1 LPFDLPT
8 VAGVSVH
15 RLDRRTNHEDV
26 FAGTDLA
33 DGQPVR
39 VRLYQATYPTSHQLA
54 WRRHAVDVGR
64 RLAGANG
71 VLCQRMLVP
80 VGFDLALVTDAPEI
94 DELDR
99 WSPIS
104 PAAPID
110 DHLRLAVS
118 LTQALAEMHDRGITH
133 NALAPMHLG
142 VDTDLRV
149 RIGGLHRA
157 MNLRSEASGA
167 TNLRGSLAYISPEQT
182 GRMNRPV
189 DARSDLYALG
199 AILFELFSGHPP
211 FVEVDDL
218 ALVHAHVARS
228 APRLSDAAYKV
239 PDELSELVGCL
250 LEKNPDHRYQTAQGV
265 LYDLEYLAS
274 DRSTGEPV
282 PMRTRDISEQLVMSE
297 HLYGREM
304 ELDGLTTA
312 FDRACSGEQAA
323 VMVAGYSGI
332 GKSRLVHEIEPMVVE
347 RFGWF
352 AEGKFDQY
360 RRDLP
365 YAGWTALLEAIVRQI
380 LILPTDELVTLRA
393 AIGSRL
399 GPGAADL
406 AGMCRD
412 VEHVVGEQPVPSE
425 ATPIELQMRLTRA
438 VTTFIDVVAS
448 PKRPLVL
455 FLDDLQWADL
465 ASLRLLESML
475 IDPLGGHLMVLGA
488 WRENEITADH
498 PVRSLLRK
506 LGDAGR
512 SPEILHLAPL
522 EVEHV
527 HLMVADALHQ
537 ASDPISDLG
546 TLIHDKTAGNP
557 FFVRQFLE
565 ALHREG
571 ALRFDRSS
579 VSWTW
584 SPEALLERTVTD
596 NVADLLAGR
605 LAVLSPPALV
615 ALQAAAVIGA
625 RFRLSSVMQITG
637 QDPLTAA
644 RALDEALTEQLV
656 TPLDDRYRYAVE
668 EAQHASTEEVA
679 FDLDPDYA
687 FLHDRVQQAAIDTLD
702 DSQRKMFHLARAR
715 ALAADD
721 AEGDDLIIDIASH
734 LCEAVVLIHGAD
746 LQLETAATVARA
758 AQRAKSTMAIELARR
773 FLDVA
778 IGLLP
783 PDAWTS
789 HYELSL
795 RLRTEAADVAY
806 IDGRYDDVASI
817 TAEALARAKS
827 ALDRVPIHNIVIG
840 VGVAR
845 ADYAQATQYALDVL
859 AQDFHLEL
867 TRHPSTSRVGIEMAR
882 CRAAIGRRNTQDLLK
897 LPPMRDAESIAVM
910 GILMKTATNAYWAE
924 PNLVPI
930 IACRMIRL
938 SLAKGNDSLS
948 AYGYAL
954 YAMVS
959 GAVLGAENTGYAF
972 GKLSMDLL
980 EAKPNRSLIGRTALL
995 WHGFVRHSRDPV
1007 RDCVSELLD
1016 SYHAALDA
1024 GDVENACYCA
1034 TVAFYADTL
1043 TGRSLDS
1050 LLDRFDGY
1058 VGGVMS
1064 GGQAP
1069 SRAALAAWLQVAE
1082 LLRSAPASSS
1092 VLVGQHV
1099 DWPARR
1105 QVLLGEENGTAL
1117 PTEGAAAAFLAF
1129 LFDDLVEAE
1138 RNLRIVYEY
1147 RSGAAGQPY
1156 LGPMLALYAA
1166 TILRRRGTGDTHRS
1180 DQARLAWIKHL
1191 LRVKAKSNPH
1201 DMEVFRLFVDAESYR
1216 AMGDRSAA
1224 VAAYLDTA
1232 AEAQRR
1238 GVLFLEAL
1246 ALDEAGALE
1255 AEAGHVDQAGHL
1267 VSSASEV
1274 WRRYGVPARA
1284 AARIGAGEQAEQSE
1298 YDDDSSVTDAVDIR
1312 TILENVQAVSREIE
1326 VAGLLTRVIS
1336 LVIRNAGATRG
1347 VLMLVEDGAGRP
1359 VATGSVE
1366 QGGTIAIVTGEG
1378 TDGAEYVRSVVD
1390 YVIRTGRAV
1399 LIDDATTHELVRPE
1413 PRFGLR
1419 VVGSILCTPLVQA
1432 GNLVGVVY
1440 LENHVTAGVFTSRQ
1454 LVLVETICGQAA
1466 VSLNNARLFEEQR
1479 SQAESFA
1486 RFVPRPFLEQ
1496 LGHER
1501 ISDVGLGDAVS
1512 ADLTVSFSDLRD
1524 FTKVSEEMSAGDSF
1538 KLLNAYLGRMGP
1550 VISSHGGIIDKYVGD
1565 AVMSLF
1571 MGASDGAVTAA
1582 IDMQEALRAFNA
1594 ERPDGPPLRM
1604 GLGLHSGEVMLGT
1617 VGFADRL
1624 ETTVIGDTV
1633 NTASRVEGASKLFCG
1648 GVLVTRAVL
1657 DRLLNPGPFLLREV
1671 GRIRAVGKSEV
1682 VEVHEVL
1689 AARPGPGAEAAAAS
1703 REVFA
1708 DAQAAW
1714 YRADFAAA
1722 ADLFHACSRAAPLD
1736 ELARQYAR
1744 RSDRYLD
1751 MPPEAPWHGIE
1762 VMEEK

>member
-1 LPFDLPT
+1 
-8 VAGVSVH
+8 
-15 RLDRRTNHEDV
+15 
-26 FAGTDLA
+26 
-33 DGQPVR
+33 
-39 VRLYQATYPTSHQLA
+39 
-54 WRRHAVDVGR
+54 
-64 RLAGANG
+64 
-71 VLCQRMLVP
+71 
-80 VGFDLALVTDAPEI
+80 
-94 DELDR
+94 
-99 WSPIS
+99 
-104 PAAPID
+104 
-110 DHLRLAVS
+110 
-118 LTQALAEMHDRGITH
+118 
-133 NALAPMHLG
+133 
-142 VDTDLRV
+142 
-149 RIGGLHRA
+149 
-157 MNLRSEASGA
+157 
-167 TNLRGSLAYISPEQT
+167 
-182 GRMNRPV
+182 MNRPV

-218 ALVHAHVARS
+218 ALVHAHVARP
-228 APRLSDAAYKV
+228 APRLSDVVQGV
-239 PDELSELVGCL
+239 PDRLSELVGCL

-265 LYDLEYLAS
+265 LYDLGSLAAGP
-274 DRSTGEPV
+274 STDEPASL
-282 PMRTRDISEQLVMSE
+282 RTRDISEQLVMSE
-297 HLYGREM
+297 HLYGRET

-312 FDRACSGEQAA
+312 FDSACGGEQTA

-365 YAGWTALLEAIVRQI
+365 YAGWTALLEGIVRQI
-380 LILPTDELVTLRA
+380 LILPTDELVTVQA
-393 AIGSRL
+393 EVSARL

-406 AGMCRD
+406 VDMCRD
-412 VEHVVGEQPVPSE
+412 VEHVVGEQPIPSE
-425 ATPIELQMRLTRA
+425 ATPMELQLRLTRA
-438 VTTFIDVVAS
+438 VSTFIDAVAS
-448 PKRPLVL
+448 SARPLVL

-465 ASLRLLESML
+465 ASLRLLESIL
-475 IDPLGGHLMVLGA
+475 IGPLSGHLMVLGA

-506 LGDAGR
+506 LSDAGR
-512 SPEILHLAPL
+512 SPEVLHLAPL

-527 HLMVADALHQ
+527 HSIVADALHQ
-537 ASDPISDLG
+537 ESGPIGELG
-546 TLIHDKTAGNP
+546 TLIHNKTAGNP

-565 ALHREG
+565 VLHRDG
-571 ALRFDRSS
+571 ALRFDRSKA
-579 VSWTW
+579 SWMW

-596 NVADLLAGR
+596 NVADLLGGR

-637 QDPLTAA
+637 QDPVTAA

-668 EAQHASTEEVA
+668 EAQHASTEHVA

-687 FLHDRVQQAAIDTLD
+687 FLHDRVQQVAIDTLD
-702 DSQRKMFHLARAR
+702 EGQRAMFHLARAR
-715 ALAADD
+715 ALAAAGR
-721 AEGDDLIIDIASH
+721 AEGDDPIIDIASH
-734 LCEAVVLIHGAD
+734 LCEAVTLIHGAD
-746 LQLETAATVARA
+746 LELETAATLSRA

-778 IGLLP
+778 IALLP
-783 PDAWTS
+783 PDAWTI

-795 RLRTEAADVAY
+795 GVHTEAADVAY
-806 IDGRYDDVASI
+806 IDGRYDDVATI
-817 TAEALARAKS
+817 TAEVLARATS
-827 ALDRVPIHNIVIG
+827 ALDRVPIHNILIG

-867 TRHPSTSRVGIEMAR
+867 PRHPGTPRVGIEMAR
-882 CRAAIGRRNTQDLLK
+882 CRAAIGRRNTQDLMQ

-930 IACRMIRL
+930 IACHMIRL

-980 EAKPNRSLIGRTALL
+980 EAMPNRSLTGRTALL

-1016 SYHAALDA
+1016 SYHTALDA

-1043 TGRSLDS
+1043 TGRSLES

-1092 VLVGQHV
+1092 VLKGRHV

-1138 RNLRIVYEY
+1138 RNLQIVYEY

-1166 TILRRRGTGDTHRS
+1166 TILRRRGAGDRRAS
-1180 DQARLAWIKHL
+1180 DLARLAWLRHQV
-1191 LRVKAKSNPH
+1191 RVKAKNNPH
-1201 DMEVFRLFVDAESYR
+1201 DMQVFRLLIKAESQR
-1216 AMGDRSAA
+1216 AAGNGSAA
-1224 VAAYLDTA
+1224 VAAYLDTV
-1232 AEAQRR
+1232 AEAARR
-1238 GVLFLEAL
+1238 GILFLEAL

-1255 AEAGHVDQAGHL
+1255 AGAGHVDQAAHL

-1284 AARIGAGEQAEQSE
+1284 AARVGAREHVEQSE
-1298 YDDDSSVTDAVDIR
+1298 YDDDSSITDAVDIR

-1347 VLMLVEDGAGRP
+1347 VLMLVEDGVGRP
-1359 VATGSVE
+1359 VATGSAE
-1366 QGGTIAIVTGEG
+1366 HDGTIAIGTGEAA
-1378 TDGAEYVRSVVD
+1378 DGADYVRSVVD

-1399 LIDDATTHELVRPE
+1399 LIDDATTHELIRPD

-1419 VVGSILCTPLVQA
+1419 AVGSILCTPLVQA

-1440 LENHVTAGVFTSRQ
+1440 LENHFTSGVFTSRQ
-1454 LVLVETICGQAA
+1454 RVLVETICGQAA

-1486 RFVPRPFLEQ
+1486 RFVPSPFLEQ

-1524 FTKVSEEMSAGDSF
+1524 FTVVSEEMSAGDSF

-1550 VISSHGGIIDKYVGD
+1550 IINSHGGIIDKYVGD
-1565 AVMSLF
+1565 AVMALF

-1582 IDMQEALRAFNA
+1582 IDMQQALREFNE
-1594 ERPDGPPLRM
+1594 ERPHGPSLRM

-1648 GVLVTRAVL
+1648 GVLVTRSVL

-1689 AARPGPGAEAAAAS
+1689 AARPVPEAEAAAVA
-1703 REVFA
+1703 RDVFA
-1708 DAQAAW
+1708 DALAAW

-1722 ADLFHACSRAAPLD
+1722 SDLFHTCSRAAPLD

-1744 RSDRYLD
+1744 RSDHHLAVPSD
-1751 MPPEAPWHGIE
+1751 SAWQGIE
-1762 VMEEK
+1762 VMDEK

>member
-1 LPFDLPT
+1 
-8 VAGVSVH
+8 
-15 RLDRRTNHEDV
+15 
-26 FAGTDLA
+26 
-33 DGQPVR
+33 
-39 VRLYQATYPTSHQLA
+39 
-54 WRRHAVDVGR
+54 
-64 RLAGANG
+64 
-71 VLCQRMLVP
+71 
-80 VGFDLALVTDAPEI
+80 
-94 DELDR
+94 
-99 WSPIS
+99 
-104 PAAPID
+104 
-110 DHLRLAVS
+110 
-118 LTQALAEMHDRGITH
+118 
-133 NALAPMHLG
+133 
-142 VDTDLRV
+142 
-149 RIGGLHRA
+149 
-157 MNLRSEASGA
+157 
-167 TNLRGSLAYISPEQT
+167 
-182 GRMNRPV
+182 
-189 DARSDLYALG
+189 
-199 AILFELFSGHPP
+199 
-211 FVEVDDL
+211 
-218 ALVHAHVARS
+218 
-228 APRLSDAAYKV
+228 
-239 PDELSELVGCL
+239 
-250 LEKNPDHRYQTAQGV
+250 
-265 LYDLEYLAS
+265 
-274 DRSTGEPV
+274 
-282 PMRTRDISEQLVMSE
+282 
-297 HLYGREM
+297 
-304 ELDGLTTA
+304 
-312 FDRACSGEQAA
+312 
-323 VMVAGYSGI
+323 
-332 GKSRLVHEIEPMVVE
+332 
-347 RFGWF
+347 
-352 AEGKFDQY
+352 
-360 RRDLP
+360 
-365 YAGWTALLEAIVRQI
+365 VRQI

-393 AIGSRL
+393 VVSSRL
-399 GPGAADL
+399 GSGAADL
-406 AGMCRD
+406 ADMCRD
-412 VEHVVGEQPVPSE
+412 VEHVVGEQPIPSE
-425 ATPIELQMRLTRA
+425 ATPMELQVRLTRA
-438 VTTFIDVVAS
+438 VSTFIDAVAS
-448 PKRPLVL
+448 SERPLVL

-465 ASLRLLESML
+465 ASLRLLETILM
-475 IDPLGGHLMVLGA
+475 DPLGGHLMVLGA
-488 WRENEITADH
+488 WRENEITTDH
-498 PVRSLLRK
+498 PVRSLQRK
-506 LGDAGR
+506 LTDAGR
-512 SPEILHLAPL
+512 SPGVLHLAPL

-527 HLMVADALHQ
+527 HSIVADALHQ
-537 ASDPISDLG
+537 ESGQISDLG

-565 ALHREG
+565 ALHRDG
-571 ALRFDRSS
+571 ALRFDRSK

-584 SPEALLERTVTD
+584 SPAELLERTVTD
-596 NVADLLAGR
+596 NVADLLGGR
-605 LAVLSPPALV
+605 LAVLSPPALI

-656 TPLDDRYRYAVE
+656 TPLDDGYRYAVE
-668 EAQHASTEEVA
+668 EAQHASTEHVV
-679 FDLDPDYA
+679 FDVDPDYA

-702 DSQRKMFHLARAR
+702 DSQRAMFHLARAQ
-715 ALAADD
+715 ALAGTGR
-721 AEGDDLIIDIASH
+721 AEGDDPIIDIASH
-734 LCEAVVLIHGAD
+734 LCEAVTLIHGAD
-746 LQLETAATVARA
+746 LELETVATLNRA
-758 AQRAKSTMAIELARR
+758 AQRAKSTMAIQLARR

-783 PDAWTS
+783 PGAWTS

-795 RLRTEAADVAY
+795 GVRTEAADVAY
-806 IDGRYDDVASI
+806 IDGCYDDVATI
-817 TAEALARAKS
+817 TAEVLARANS
-827 ALDRVPIHNIVIG
+827 ALDRVPIHNILIG

-867 TRHPSTSRVGIEMAR
+867 PRHPSTPRVGIEMAR
-882 CRAAIGRRNTQDLLK
+882 CRAAIGRRSTQELMQ
-897 LPPMRDAESIAVM
+897 LPPMRDPESIAVM

-930 IACRMIRL
+930 IACHMIRL
-938 SLAKGNDSLS
+938 SLANGNDSLS

-959 GAVLGAENTGYAF
+959 GAVLGAENSGYAF

-980 EAKPNRSLIGRTALL
+980 EAMPNRSLTGRTALL

-1007 RDCVSELLD
+1007 RDCASELLD

-1034 TVAFYADTL
+1034 TVAFYADLL

-1069 SRAALAAWLQVAE
+1069 SQAALVAWLQVAE

-1092 VLVGQHV
+1092 HHV

-1166 TILRRRGTGDTHRS
+1166 TILRRRGAGDRHRS
-1180 DQARLAWIKHL
+1180 DLARLAW
-1191 LRVKAKSNPH
+1191 LRHRVRVMAKNNSH
-1201 DMEVFRLFVDAESYR
+1201 DMEAFRLLINAESHR
-1216 AMGDRSAA
+1216 ATGNRSAA
-1224 VAAYLDTA
+1224 AAAYLDTV
-1232 AEAQRR
+1232 AEAERR
-1238 GVLFLEAL
+1238 GILFLEAL

-1255 AEAGHVDQAGHL
+1255 AEAGHVDQAAHL
-1267 VSSASEV
+1267 VSSASDV

-1284 AARIGAGEQAEQSE
+1284 AARVRAGEQVEQSE
-1298 YDDDSSVTDAVDIR
+1298 YDDDRSVTDAVDIR

-1336 LVIRNAGATRG
+1336 LVIRNAGATRA
-1347 VLMLVEDGAGRP
+1347 VLMLVEDGVGRP

-1366 QGGTIAIVTGEG
+1366 NAGSITIVTGEAA
-1378 TDGAEYVRSVVD
+1378 DGAEYVRSVVD
-1390 YVIRTGRAV
+1390 YVIRTGRVV
-1399 LIDDATTHELVRPE
+1399 LIDDATTHELIRPD

-1419 VVGSILCTPLVQA
+1419 AVGSILCTPLVQA

-1440 LENHVTAGVFTSRQ
+1440 LENHFSSGVFTSRQ

-1501 ISDVGLGDAVS
+1501 ISDVGLGDAIS

-1524 FTKVSEEMSAGDSF
+1524 FTMVSEGMSAGDSF

-1582 IDMQEALRAFNA
+1582 IDMQRALRAFNE
-1594 ERPDGPPLRM
+1594 ERTDGPPLRM
-1604 GLGLHSGEVMLGT
+1604 GIGLHSGEVMLGT

-1648 GVLVTRAVL
+1648 GVLVTRPVL

-1689 AARPGPGAEAAAAS
+1689 AARLRPEAEAAAVS

-1708 DAQAAW
+1708 DGLEAW

-1722 ADLFHACSRAAPLD
+1722 ADLFRTCSRAAPLD

-1744 RSDRYLD
+1744 RSYDYLA
-1751 MPPEAPWHGIE
+1751 MPSDAAWQGVE